1 MKVKL
6 CTLDPWVPQLRLV
19 VREFPAVV
27 GRDPDADVRLTDPWV
42 SRAHCE
48 LYDLE
53 GMLAVRDLG
62 SRHGT
67 FINGV
72 KVTDS
77 ILMPGDKLQ
86 IGMTRLE
93 VSYKR
98 KAKKPAFMW
107 EGQVAGKF

>member
-1 MKVKL
+1 MKVRL
-6 CTLDPWVPQLRLV
+6 HTVDPWVPELRLV
-19 VREFPAVV
+19 VKEFPAVV
-27 GRDPDADVRLTDPWV
+27 GRDPDADVRTADPWV
-42 SRAHCE
+42 SRVHCE
-48 LYDLE
+48 LYDVE

-77 ILMPGDKLQ
+77 ILMPGDELQ
-86 IGMTRLE
+86 VGMSRLE

-98 KAKKPAFMW
+98 KARKPVFVM
-107 EGQVAGKF
+107 EGHVVAKF

>member
-6 CTLDPWVPQLRLV
+6 RTVDSWVPEFLLV
-19 VREFPAVV
+19 VKEFPALV
-27 GRDPDADVRLTDPWV
+27 GRDPDADVRVTDLWV

-86 IGMTRLE
+86 VGMTRLE

-98 KAKKPAFMW
+98 KARKPVFVR
-107 EGQVAGKF
+107 EGHVIGER

>member
-1 MKVKL
+1 
-6 CTLDPWVPQLRLV
+6 
-19 VREFPAVV
+19 
-27 GRDPDADVRLTDPWV
+27 
-42 SRAHCE
+42 
-48 LYDLE
+48 
-53 GMLAVRDLG
+53 
-62 SRHGT
+62 
-67 FINGV
+67 V